1 MLGVIIPV
9 FNSEA
14 TLDRCLQS
22 VVNQTMKD
30 LLIVLVE
37 NGSTDS
43 SYNIC
48 NLWAGKDKRIK
59 VIRSDKGVSK
69 ARNAG
74 LDYVLRNNV
83 EYFCFV
89 DSDDTIEPNMY
100 KDCLIAAKDSQADI
114 IRCGINL
121 IENDKDKITLITPDY
136 IKKMLVQKNLT
147 PLLGI
152 YGGVVGGVYNGIF
165 SNRLGNILFD
175 ERMTVGEDSAY
186 LLDTF
191 ACAEKIEFIDRT
203 CYNYYVPQQFARK
216 YYTIDDYQGIYF
228 FEHCKN
234 VIQDK
239 KLLCFVQYDIMLNRI
254 KNAICYSDDFVVD
267 IKRINGIEI
276 YSNAKTLKNLLIYCR
291 YINGGKQKILAILI
305 YMKMYKLCYKIMH
318 RKKS

>member
-9 FNSEA
+9 FNCEA

-48 NLWAGKDKRIK
+48 NLWADKDERIK
-59 VIRSDKGVSK
+59 VIRSDKGVSR

-74 LDYVLRNNV
+74 LDYVLKNNA
-83 EYFCFV
+83 EYFCFI
-89 DSDDTIEPNMY
+89 DSDDSIEPNMY
-100 KDCLIAAKDSQADI
+100 EDCISVAKDCHADI

-121 IENDKDKITLITPDY
+121 MKSDQKSTFNTPDY

-147 PLLGI
+147 PILGI
-152 YGGVVGGVYNGIF
+152 YGGVVGGVYNGVF
-165 SNRLGNILFD
+165 HNRLGNIRFD

-191 ACAEKIEFIDRT
+191 ACAEKIEFIDST
-203 CYNYYVPQQFARK
+203 YYNYYVPQQFARK
-216 YYTIDDYQGIYF
+216 YYTIDDYHGIYF

-239 KLLCFVQYDIMLNRI
+239 QLLCFVQYDIMLNRI
-254 KNAICYSDDFVVD
+254 KNTICYSDDFVAD
-267 IKRINGIEI
+267 IKRINSIEM
-276 YSNAKTLKNLLIYCR
+276 YSKAKTLKNLLIYCH
-291 YINGGKQKILAILI
+291 YIKGGKQKILAILI
-305 YMKMYKLCYKIMH
+305 YMKMYKLCHKIMH
-318 RKKS
+318 RKKF